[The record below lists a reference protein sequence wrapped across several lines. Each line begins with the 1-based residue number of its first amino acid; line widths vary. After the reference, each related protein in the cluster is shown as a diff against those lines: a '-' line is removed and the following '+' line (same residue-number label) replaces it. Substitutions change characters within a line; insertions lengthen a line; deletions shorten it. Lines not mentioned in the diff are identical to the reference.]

1 MKKLSIILAMVA
13 LLAIL
18 LCTAGCATKISDIQA
33 NPAQYEGKEIT
44 ISGTVS
50 EVIWVGILSSG
61 AYQIDDGSGTIWVV
75 TKVSPPEKGK
85 KASAKGIVS
94 SGFKIGDRIL
104 GVVINET
111 GR

>member
-1 MKKLSIILAMVA
+1 MKKLSVILAMVV

-18 LCTAGCATKISDIQA
+18 VLTAGCATKISSIQA
-33 NPAQYEGKEIT
+33 NPAQYEGKQIT
-44 ISGTVS
+44 VSGTVS
-50 EVIWVGILSSG
+50 EVFWLGILATG

-75 TKVSPPEKGK
+75 TKVSPPEKGE
-85 KASAKGIVS
+85 KASAKGTVS
-94 SGFKIGDRIL
+94 SGFKIGDRTL

>member
-1 MKKLSIILAMVA
+1 MKRLSTILAIVL
-13 LLAIL
+13 LLAIML
-18 LCTAGCATKISDIQA
+18 LALGCATKISDIKA

-44 ISGTVS
+44 VSGTVS
-50 EVIWVGILSSG
+50 EVFWLGILSTG

-85 KASAKGIVS
+85 KASAKGTVS
-94 SGFKIGDRIL
+94 TGVKIGDQTL
-104 GVVINET
+104 GLVINET

>member
-1 MKKLSIILAMVA
+1 MKRLSIILAMVA

-18 LCTAGCATKISDIQA
+18 VLTAGCATKISDIKA

-44 ISGTVS
+44 VSGTVS
-50 EVIWVGILSSG
+50 EVFWLAILSTG

-75 TKVSPPEKGK
+75 TKVSPPEKGE
-85 KASAKGIVS
+85 KASAKGTIS
-94 SGFKIGDRIL
+94 SGFKIGDRTL

-111 GR
+111 AR

>member
-1 MKKLSIILAMVA
+1 MKRLSIILAMVA

-18 LCTAGCATKISDIQA
+18 VLTAGCATKISDIKA

-44 ISGTVS
+44 VSGTVS
-50 EVIWVGILSSG
+50 EVFWLGILSTG

-75 TKVSPPEKGK
+75 TKVSPPEKDT
-85 KASAKGIVS
+85 KASAKGTVS
-94 SGFKIGDRIL
+94 SGFKMGDRIL